1 MSHTREHVG
10 DQTLIK
16 DENGN
21 VVHTIDRIFQN
32 GVMEIHR
39 DGVKV
44 REMTAEQVQNQI
56 DNINARIT
64 QFQARLTDMQ
74 TMVPKLQGWK
84 ARI

>member
-1 MSHTREHVG
+1 MAHTREHVG

-56 DNINARIT
+56 DQINNRVAQLQSRIPEMRAT
-64 QFQARLTDMQ
+64 ASR
-74 TMVPKLQGWK
+74 LQGWK